1 MPININGNSFYNL
14 KGFPQEA
21 GTIVEMITRE
31 GFDGTAMRQMGV
43 RGASFSLISYIDADT
58 PLAGR
63 LIHVADKLLQGI
75 VVDFEM
81 PDGTQFFN
89 GLCEFVELVD
99 FFPVHGMSGGTLST
113 GVPDV
118 VVVEKFT
125 IRFP

>member
-1 MPININGNSFYNL
+1 MAINIGGNLFYNI

-21 GTIVEMITRE
+21 GTIVEMIIRN
-31 GFDGTAMRQMGV
+31 GFDGTAMRIMGV
-43 RGASFSLISYIDADT
+43 RGKSFELIASIDADT
-58 PLAGR
+58 ALAGR
-63 LIHVADKLLQGI
+63 LIHVADMLLQGT

-89 GLCEFVELVD
+89 GLCEKVELVA
-99 FFPVHGMSGGTLST
+99 FFPVFGMSGGTLAT